1 MKNLLTLL
9 KALLLVGVTHGAAL
23 SANTEVPA
31 DADEP
36 FSYETSHTLPV
47 DISLANSGNK
57 PMLLSFYSKGQ
68 NGLRLLENLF
78 TDAQGHYVGQ
88 LRLPIH
94 LQQVTLVVRGVRRQ
108 STLVLGLNGD
118 SITYAD

>member
-9 KALLLVGVTHGAAL
+9 KALLLAGVTHGATL
-23 SANTEVPA
+23 SANDAVPA
-31 DADEP
+31 DDNEP
-36 FSYETSHTLPV
+36 FSYETSHALPV
-47 DISLANSGNK
+47 DISLANSGNE
-57 PMLLSFYSKGQ
+57 PMLLSFYSKGE

-78 TDAQGHYVGQ
+78 TDAQGHFVGQ

-94 LQQVTLVVRGVRRQ
+94 LQQVTLVVRGVKRQ

>member
-1 MKNLLTLL
+1 MKHLLTLL
-9 KALLLVGVTHGAAL
+9 KALLLAGVTHGAAL
-23 SANTEVPA
+23 SANTEIPT
-31 DADEP
+31 DTDEP

-47 DISLANSGNK
+47 DIALANSGNQ
-57 PMLLSFYSKGQ
+57 PMLLSFYSKGE

-78 TDAQGHYVGQ
+78 TDAQGHFVGQ
-88 LRLPIH
+88 MRLPIH
-94 LQQVTLVVRGVRRQ
+94 LQQVTLVVRGVKRQ

>member
-1 MKNLLTLL
+1 MKHLLTLL
-9 KALLLVGVTHGAAL
+9 KALLLAGVTHGAAYAAD
-23 SANTEVPA
+23 SEVPT
-31 DADEP
+31 DANEP
-36 FSYETSHTLPV
+36 FSYETSHAIPV
-47 DISLANSGNK
+47 DITLANSANE
-57 PMLLSFYSKGQ
+57 PMLLSFYSKGE

-78 TDAQGHYVGQ
+78 TDTQGHFVGQ

-94 LQQVTLVVRGVRRQ
+94 LQQVTLVVRGVKRQ

>member
-1 MKNLLTLL
+1 MKHLLTLL
-9 KALLLVGVTHGAAL
+9 QVLLLAGVTHGAAL
-23 SANTEVPA
+23 AANDAVPA
-31 DADEP
+31 DANEP
-36 FSYETSHTLPV
+36 FSYDTSHVIPV
-47 DISLANSGNK
+47 DITLANADNE
-57 PMLLSFYSKGQ
+57 PMLLSFYSKGD

-78 TDAQGHYVGQ
+78 TDTEGHFVGQ

-94 LQQVTLVVRGVRRQ
+94 LQQVTLVVRGVQRQ